1 MLLTKELTAMRII
14 PYNGAEDNLEDIES
28 LTVIIK
34 TVPFEDGYV
43 PAFFI
48 QSPGEDYSMSL
59 DELNCLMDGVEIAQK
74 NLDQIIAFMLKQ
86 LFEKTDNEDDKE
98 DE

>member
-1 MLLTKELTAMRII
+1 MRII

-28 LTVIIK
+28 LTVVIK
-34 TVPFEDGYV
+34 TVPFENGYV